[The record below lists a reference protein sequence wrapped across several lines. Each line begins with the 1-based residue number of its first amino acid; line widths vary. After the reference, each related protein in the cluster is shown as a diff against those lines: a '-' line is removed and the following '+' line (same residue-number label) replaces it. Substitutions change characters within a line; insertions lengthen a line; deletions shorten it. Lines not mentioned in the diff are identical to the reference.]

1 MRIVYE
7 EHNYA
12 ILEDKNGL
20 FIFYDTGLV
29 QAL

>member
-12 ILEDKNGL
+12 ILEDGYGL

>member
-7 EHNYA
+7 EHSYA
-12 ILEDKNGL
+12 ILEDDGGL

>member
-7 EHNYA
+7 DQKYA
-12 ILEDKNGL
+12 ILEDSSGL

>member
-7 EHNYA
+7 DHSYA
-12 ILEDKNGL
+12 ILEDHSGM

>member
-1 MRIVYE
+1 MRLVYE
-7 EHNYA
+7 EHHYA
-12 ILEDKNGL
+12 ILEDSRGL